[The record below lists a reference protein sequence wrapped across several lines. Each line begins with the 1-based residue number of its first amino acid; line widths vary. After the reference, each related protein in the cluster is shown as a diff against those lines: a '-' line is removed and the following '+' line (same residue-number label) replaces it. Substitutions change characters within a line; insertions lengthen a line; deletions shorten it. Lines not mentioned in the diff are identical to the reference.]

1 MVSFRPVNFFE
12 GGNIMPMT
20 LDSVDL
26 VAAILAAGVL
36 AATGINIIQ
45 EQDAVDRWMKIRN
58 EINTRLKG
66 SQLRD

>member
-1 MVSFRPVNFFE
+1 
-12 GGNIMPMT
+12 MPMT
-20 LDSVDL
+20 RESVDL

>member
-1 MVSFRPVNFFE
+1 VNFFE
-12 GGNIMPMT
+12 GGNIMAMT
-20 LDSVDL
+20 RESVDV

-45 EQDAVDRWMKIRN
+45 EQDAVDRWIKIRN

-66 SQLRD
+66 DQLRA